1 MSSPE
6 SASITGLFL
15 AGLLAS
21 LHCAGM
27 CGPLAC
33 AACGLGKSGPS
44 SNLGSLAFRRIAG
57 YQLTRVFAYTLLG
70 AIAGAIGSQPL
81 SWLGLSGKP
90 LVLWAAIALIVG
102 AVLVETLIP
111 LRRKIAAAT
120 AAKSCKK
127 LRPAL
132 SRGSWAVGL
141 ATPLLPCGVLYS
153 ALGVAALSGGPIIG
167 ASLMAAFGLGTI
179 PLLAVAQVQW
189 ARWSPAL
196 STSAA
201 RYLRLG
207 VAVLF
212 AAALAWRGGLF
223 TPDSAI
229 AEDGEEPNCP
239 MCAKDKALEQ

>member
-6 SASITGLFL
+6 SASITGLFI

-33 AACGLGKSGPS
+33 AACGLGKSNQS
-44 SNLGSLAFRRIAG
+44 SNIGTFALRRIAG

-70 AIAGAIGSQPL
+70 AVAGAVGSQPL

-111 LRRKIAAAT
+111 LRRKIAAAE
-120 AAKSCKK
+120 KSCKK

-153 ALGVAALSGGPIIG
+153 ALGVAALSGGPVIG

-179 PLLAVAQVQW
+179 PLLAIAQVQW

-196 STSAA
+196 GTSAA

-207 VAVLF
+207 IAVLF

-229 AEDGEEPNCP
+229 AGEDGEPFCP
-239 MCAKDKALEQ
+239 MCAKEEAAKQ